1 MRKINNFEQTTPTP
15 IKKLFE
21 KFGKKMPDG
30 RGYLGDNRMAPMN
43 TSKIDQMM
51 VGESIYT
58 QEMVAQEKS
67 QATNET
73 PEVTPGETPTPESQE
88 QD

>member
-1 MRKINNFEQTTPTP
+1 MRKINNFEQITPTP

-21 KFGKKMPDG
+21 KYGKKMPDG
-30 RGYLGDNRMAPMN
+30 RGYLGDNRIAPMN
-43 TSKIDQMM
+43 SSKIDQMM
-51 VGESIYT
+51 AGESIYT

-67 QATNET
+67 QATNAT
-73 PEVTPGETPTPESQE
+73 PEVTPEVTPTPEPQE